1 MKDLTKGKP
10 IRLIL
15 LFAVPL
21 FVGQLF
27 QLFYSLADTRIVGQT
42 LGDEALAAVG
52 ATTTLSDML
61 LSFLNGLTNGFA
73 IVIATCFGAKDE
85 RQMKK
90 AMGGTILLGSC
101 CAVVLSGLCLLNM
114 SGLLKLLN
122 ISPELFAA
130 ARGYIGI
137 VIAGL
142 LAATLYNICA
152 AMLRAIGDS
161 FTPLL
166 FLILA
171 AFLNIAMDYGF
182 ILCLHTGV
190 EGAAYATVIAQAVS
204 AFLCFLYM
212 RRKYPQL
219 TLKKEDFKP
228 DMILYKKLFGAGLSM
243 GFMTSLVGIGT
254 MALQTS
260 INTFGTDIIVAHTAA
275 RKISSMY
282 MLPFSVMGTT
292 LATYCGQNL
301 GAGKYSRIRQGIRDT
316 VLVTFVWCT
325 GVIISAYTVAPWL
338 IRTVTATQKK
348 DIIDTASLYLRVNT
362 PFYYVPTVICLF
374 RNSMQGFGDN
384 RTPVISSSLEMIGKV
399 LIALLLAPA
408 IGYYGIIVPL
418 LGYTGVIV
426 AEPLV
431 WFIMVIPL
439 VVNMV
444 RSPVLKMKDRE
455 GTSA

>member
-228 DMILYKKLFGAGLSM
+228 DMVLYKKLFGAGLSM
-243 GFMTSLVGIGT
+243 GFMTSLVGVGT

-275 RKISSMY
+275 RKISSIY
-282 MLPFSVMGTT
+282 MLPVSVMGTT

-408 IGYYGIIVPL
+408 IGYYGIIV
-418 LGYTGVIV
+418 
-426 AEPLV
+426 AEPIV

-455 GTSA
+455 GASA

>member
-228 DMILYKKLFGAGLSM
+228 DMVLYKKLFGAGLSM
-243 GFMTSLVGIGT
+243 GFMTSLVGVGT

-275 RKISSMY
+275 RKISSIY

-384 RTPVISSSLEMIGKV
+384 RTPVVSSSLEMIGKV

-408 IGYYGIIVPL
+408 IGYYGIIV
-418 LGYTGVIV
+418 
-426 AEPLV
+426 AEPIV

>member
-15 LFAVPL
+15 LFVVPL

-85 RQMKK
+85 SRMKK

-101 CAVVLSGLCLLNM
+101 CAVALSGLCLLNM

-243 GFMTSLVGIGT
+243 GFMTSLVGVGT

-275 RKISSMY
+275 RKISSIY

-408 IGYYGIIVPL
+408 IGYYGIIV
-418 LGYTGVIV
+418 
-426 AEPLV
+426 AEPIV

-455 GTSA
+455 GASA

>member
-275 RKISSMY
+275 RKISSIY

-384 RTPVISSSLEMIGKV
+384 RTPVVSSSLEMIGKV

-408 IGYYGIIVPL
+408 IGYYGIIV
-418 LGYTGVIV
+418 
-426 AEPLV
+426 AEPIV

-455 GTSA
+455 STSA

>member
-204 AFLCFLYM
+204 AFLCFFYM

-275 RKISSMY
+275 RKISSIY

-316 VLVTFVWCT
+316 VLVTFVWCA

-408 IGYYGIIVPL
+408 IGYYGIIV
-418 LGYTGVIV
+418 
-426 AEPLV
+426 AEPIV

>member
-42 LGDEALAAVG
+42 LGDEALATVG

-275 RKISSMY
+275 RKISSIY

-408 IGYYGIIVPL
+408 IGYYGIIV
-418 LGYTGVIV
+418 
-426 AEPLV
+426 AEPIV

>member
-27 QLFYSLADTRIVGQT
+27 QLFYSLADTRIVGQI

-114 SGLLKLLN
+114 SGLLKILN

-275 RKISSMY
+275 RKISSIY

-408 IGYYGIIVPL
+408 IGYYGIIV
-418 LGYTGVIV
+418 
-426 AEPLV
+426 AEPIV

-455 GTSA
+455 STSA

>member
-243 GFMTSLVGIGT
+243 GFMTSLVGIGR

-275 RKISSMY
+275 RKISSIY

-408 IGYYGIIVPL
+408 IGYYGIIV
-418 LGYTGVIV
+418 
-426 AEPLV
+426 AEPIV

-455 GTSA
+455 STSA

>member
-260 INTFGTDIIVAHTAA
+260 INTFGTDIIVSHTAA
-275 RKISSMY
+275 RKISSIY

-316 VLVTFVWCT
+316 VLVTFVWCA

-408 IGYYGIIVPL
+408 IGYYGIIV
-418 LGYTGVIV
+418 
-426 AEPLV
+426 AEPIV

>member
-85 RQMKK
+85 SQMKK

-275 RKISSMY
+275 RKISSIY

-408 IGYYGIIVPL
+408 IGYYGIIV
-418 LGYTGVIV
+418 
-426 AEPLV
+426 AEPIV

>member
-275 RKISSMY
+275 RKISSIY

-408 IGYYGIIVPL
+408 IEYYGIIV
-418 LGYTGVIV
+418 
-426 AEPLV
+426 AEPIV

-455 GTSA
+455 STSA

>member
-27 QLFYSLADTRIVGQT
+27 QLFYSLADTRIVGQI

-114 SGLLKLLN
+114 SGLLKILN

-275 RKISSMY
+275 RKISSIY

-408 IGYYGIIVPL
+408 IGYYGIIV
-418 LGYTGVIV
+418 
-426 AEPLV
+426 AEPIV

>member
-101 CAVVLSGLCLLNM
+101 CAAVLSGLCLLNM

-275 RKISSMY
+275 RKISSIY

-301 GAGKYSRIRQGIRDT
+301 GAGKYSRIRKGIRDT

-384 RTPVISSSLEMIGKV
+384 RTPVVSSSLEMIGKV

-408 IGYYGIIVPL
+408 IGYYGIIV
-418 LGYTGVIV
+418 
-426 AEPLV
+426 AEPIV

>member
-101 CAVVLSGLCLLNM
+101 CSAVLSGLCLLNM

-275 RKISSMY
+275 RKISSIY

-408 IGYYGIIVPL
+408 IGYYGIIV
-418 LGYTGVIV
+418 
-426 AEPLV
+426 AEPIV

>member
-85 RQMKK
+85 SQMKK

-275 RKISSMY
+275 RKISSIY

-316 VLVTFVWCT
+316 VLVTFVWCA

-408 IGYYGIIVPL
+408 IGYYGIIV
-418 LGYTGVIV
+418 
-426 AEPLV
+426 AEPIV

-455 GTSA
+455 STSA

>member
-275 RKISSMY
+275 RKISSIY

-408 IGYYGIIVPL
+408 IGYYGIIV
-418 LGYTGVIV
+418 
-426 AEPLV
+426 AEPIV

-455 GTSA
+455 GASA

>member
-73 IVIATCFGAKDE
+73 IVIATCFGAKDK

-275 RKISSMY
+275 RKISSIY

-408 IGYYGIIVPL
+408 IGYYGIIV
-418 LGYTGVIV
+418 
-426 AEPLV
+426 AEPIV

>member
-42 LGDEALAAVG
+42 LGEEALAAVG

-101 CAVVLSGLCLLNM
+101 CAAVLSGLCLLNM

-275 RKISSMY
+275 RKISSIY

-301 GAGKYSRIRQGIRDT
+301 GAGKYSRIRKGIRDT

-384 RTPVISSSLEMIGKV
+384 RTPVVSSSLEMIGKV

-408 IGYYGIIVPL
+408 IGYYGIIV
-418 LGYTGVIV
+418 
-426 AEPLV
+426 AEPIV

>member
-90 AMGGTILLGSC
+90 AMGGMILLGSC
-101 CAVVLSGLCLLNM
+101 CAAVLSGLCLLNM

-275 RKISSMY
+275 RKISSIY

-384 RTPVISSSLEMIGKV
+384 RTPVVSSSLEMIGKV

-408 IGYYGIIVPL
+408 IGYYGIIV
-418 LGYTGVIV
+418 
-426 AEPLV
+426 AEPIV

>member
-275 RKISSMY
+275 RKISSIY

-362 PFYYVPTVICLF
+362 QFYYVPTVICLF

-408 IGYYGIIVPL
+408 IGYYGIIV
-418 LGYTGVIV
+418 
-426 AEPLV
+426 AEPIV

>member
-15 LFAVPL
+15 LFAVTL

-42 LGDEALAAVG
+42 LGDEALTAVG

-275 RKISSMY
+275 RKISSIY

-408 IGYYGIIVPL
+408 IGYYGIIV
-418 LGYTGVIV
+418 
-426 AEPLV
+426 AEPIV

>member
-122 ISPELFAA
+122 ISPELLAA

-275 RKISSMY
+275 RKISSIY

-408 IGYYGIIVPL
+408 IGYYGIIV
-418 LGYTGVIV
+418 
-426 AEPLV
+426 AEPIV

>member
-101 CAVVLSGLCLLNM
+101 CAVVLSGLCFLNM

-275 RKISSMY
+275 RKISSIY

-408 IGYYGIIVPL
+408 IGYYGIIV
-418 LGYTGVIV
+418 
-426 AEPLV
+426 AEPIV

>member
-101 CAVVLSGLCLLNM
+101 CAVALSGLCLLNM

-275 RKISSMY
+275 RKISSIY

-408 IGYYGIIVPL
+408 IGYYGIIV
-418 LGYTGVIV
+418 
-426 AEPLV
+426 AEPIV

-455 GTSA
+455 STSA

>member
-42 LGDEALAAVG
+42 LGEEALAAVG

-85 RQMKK
+85 KQMKK
-90 AMGGTILLGSC
+90 AMGGTILLGAC
-101 CAVVLSGLCLLNM
+101 CAAVLSGMCLLNM

-122 ISPELFAA
+122 ISPELFEA

-190 EGAAYATVIAQAVS
+190 EGAAYATVIAQTVS

-212 RRKYPQL
+212 RKKYPQL

-228 DMILYKKLFGAGLSM
+228 DMALYKKLFGAGLSM

-275 RKISSMY
+275 RKISSIY

-301 GAGKYSRIRQGIRDT
+301 GAGKYSRIRQGIRDA

-408 IGYYGIIVPL
+408 IGYYGIIV
-418 LGYTGVIV
+418 
-426 AEPLV
+426 AEPIV

>member
-182 ILCLHTGV
+182 ILCLHAGV

-228 DMILYKKLFGAGLSM
+228 DMVLYKKLFGAGLSM
-243 GFMTSLVGIGT
+243 GFMTSLVGVGT

-275 RKISSMY
+275 RKISSIY

-408 IGYYGIIVPL
+408 IGYYGIIV
-418 LGYTGVIV
+418 
-426 AEPLV
+426 AEPIV

>member
-190 EGAAYATVIAQAVS
+190 EGAAYATVIAQAVP

-275 RKISSMY
+275 RKISSIY

-408 IGYYGIIVPL
+408 IGYYGIIV
-418 LGYTGVIV
+418 
-426 AEPLV
+426 AEPIV

>member
-228 DMILYKKLFGAGLSM
+228 DMVLYKKLFGAGLSM
-243 GFMTSLVGIGT
+243 GFMTSLVGVGT

-275 RKISSMY
+275 RKISSIY

-348 DIIDTASLYLRVNT
+348 DIIDTASLYLWVNT

-408 IGYYGIIVPL
+408 IGYYGIIV
-418 LGYTGVIV
+418 
-426 AEPLV
+426 AEPIV

>member
-171 AFLNIAMDYGF
+171 AFLNIVMDYGF

-275 RKISSMY
+275 RKISSIY

-316 VLVTFVWCT
+316 VLVTFVWCA

-408 IGYYGIIVPL
+408 IGYYGIIV
-418 LGYTGVIV
+418 
-426 AEPLV
+426 AEPIV